1 MDPIIISVLKDVI
14 LKGAGL
20 TLENSASIRNDS
32 STPEQEAISAEAL
45 LAYAKIEQELT
56 ITRRTLISEVVE
68 IEEYYGK
75 SLKGGA
81 AAKVNHSGFN
91 IGACGEGERVTKRV
105 IRFTGFNSQAESILS
120 SLEASLLSKLKS
132 ELSPASQPP
141 QKSQHSI
148 RKED

>member
-1 MDPIIISVLKDVI
+1 MDPLIISVLKDVI

-20 TLENSASIRNDS
+20 SLENSVSIRNDS
-32 STPEQEAISAEAL
+32 STPEQEAVSAEAL

-105 IRFTGFNSQAESILS
+105 IRFTGFNSQVESILN
-120 SLEASLLSKLKS
+120 SLEASLLTKLKLEVS
-132 ELSPASQPP
+132 SASQSH
-141 QKSQHSI
+141 QKSQHSS
-148 RKED
+148 KKD